1 MAEGGW
7 VVLGAAVGTIGSI
20 LTTWLNAWLTKK
32 APDYFDKKAMDL
44 LTSILKSS
52 SEPWHNIKE
61 LANVIGL
68 TPDETKQLLLLIGAR
83 VTKAARAHGR

>member
-7 VVLGAAVGTIGSI
+7 VVVGAAVGIIGSI

-44 LTSILKSS
+44 LRTILADGDD
-52 SEPWHNIKE
+52 PWHNIKD
-61 LANVIGL
+61 LTNAIGL
-68 TPDETKQLLLLIGAR
+68 GPETLNSCFS
-83 VTKAARAHGR
+83 